1 MLEFNVPK
9 MSCGSCARAI
19 TNAVQS
25 VDPAASVEVDLG
37 AKRVAVQS
45 ELGVDRIAAAIQ
57 DAGYQVERQPA

>member
-1 MLEFNVPK
+1 MLEFNVPQ

-37 AKRVAVQS
+37 KKRVAVHS
-45 ELGVDRIAAAIQ
+45 KLGAEPIEAAIQ
-57 DAGYQVERQPA
+57 EAGYQAERQAG

>member
-9 MSCGSCARAI
+9 MSCGSCARAV

-25 VDPAASVEVDLG
+25 VDPAAVVEVDLG

-45 ELGVDRIAAAIQ
+45 ELGPERIEAAIEE
-57 DAGYQVERQPA
+57 AGYPAERQAA